1 MPISYAY
8 YTSIRRISYAY
19 QKCIICVLYEYQT
32 AYHTR
37 VIRVLYAY
45 HMQEYVKKYVSG
57 TVSNQMLDM
66 KALHYA
72 F

>member
-1 MPISYAY
+1 MRIKSVSYAY
-8 YTSIRRISYAY
+8 YTSIKRR
-19 QKCIICVLYEYQT
+19 IICVLYEYDM
-32 AYHTR
+32 H
-37 VIRVLYAY
+37 VIQVLYAY